1 MRKVSGFRTNREK
14 VWQIPCVM
22 SAGVPEHR
30 LITRLGL
37 AGFDVPAPMTE
48 ITSVKEVKLML
59 RQNIGAP
66 CVPSVKVGDTVS
78 VGQKIAAPPEGALGT
93 CLHASIAGTVTAVT
107 DNFVS
112 IKA

>member
-1 MRKVSGFRTNREK
+1 
-14 VWQIPCVM
+14 
-22 SAGVPEHR
+22 
-30 LITRLGL
+30 
-37 AGFDVPAPMTE
+37 
-48 ITSVKEVKLML
+48 ML

-66 CVPSVKVGDTVS
+66 CVPSVKVGDRVA
-78 VGQKIAAPPEGALGT
+78 VGQQIAAPPEGALGT

>member
-1 MRKVSGFRTNREK
+1 MRKGVRVPDKPGKGVADPMRDERR
-14 VWQIPCVM
+14 
-22 SAGVPEHR
+22 VPEHR

-37 AGFDVPAPMTE
+37 ADFDVPAPMTE

-66 CVPSVKVGDTVS
+66 LCSLCKVGDTVS

>member
-1 MRKVSGFRTNREK
+1 MPDKPGKGVADPMREERR
-14 VWQIPCVM
+14 
-22 SAGVPEHR
+22 VPEHR

-37 AGFDVPAPMTE
+37 VDFDIPAPMTE
-48 ITSVKEVKLML
+48 IDSVKEVKLML

-66 CVPSVKVGDTVS
+66 CVPSVKVGDAVS

-93 CLHASIAGTVTAVT
+93 CLHASITGTVTAVT
-107 DNFVS
+107 DNFVT